1 MKNSHFSKAGCLIFL
16 LVGITVS
23 GFGQRGS
30 WAVKSGAYSS
40 RQRQLNIL
48 TIPAVLD
55 STDAP
60 IRSNYAGGFGRATFN
75 VMALYDLMLTPR
87 IAMQVGGGYRQKGFR
102 SEATYLQDKGY
113 AILLPPRT
121 TQDNLFH
128 YASSELSFQFRTAPR
143 RTVGYF
149 RLGQRLDYL
158 MDFKSAF
165 WGDNYGYF
173 TQFDYNVFGSV
184 GAEYSLRKKLF
195 KANSDAPANTSVFFR
210 PTVLFVEVEGTPLL
224 FNISKTRFP
233 TLPLAQLID
242 QQGNPLGVPLMRVE
256 KIVRNT
262 GFGVVVGVRF

>member
-1 MKNSHFSKAGCLIFL
+1 MKNSHFCKAGCLIFL
-16 LVGITVS
+16 LVNLSVS
-23 GFGQRGS
+23 GFAQRGS
-30 WAVKSGAYSS
+30 WAIKTGAYSS
-40 RQRQLNIL
+40 RQRQQNIL

-60 IRSNYAGGFGRATFN
+60 IKSNYAGGFGKATFN
-75 VMALYDLMLTPR
+75 VMALYDLLLTSR
-87 IAMQVGGGYRQKGFR
+87 IAMQVGVGYRQKGFK
-102 SEATYLQDKGY
+102 SEAKYLQDKGY
-113 AILLPPRT
+113 AVLLPPRT
-121 TQDNLFH
+121 SQDNLFH

-158 MDFKSAF
+158 LNFKSAF

-173 TQFDYNVFGSV
+173 TQFDYNVFGSI
-184 GAEYSLRKKLF
+184 GAEYALRKKVF
-195 KANSDAPANTSVFFR
+195 KANSNAQASASVFSR
-210 PTVLFVEVEGTPLL
+210 PTVLFIEVEGSPLL

-233 TLPLAQLID
+233 TLPLAQLTD

-262 GFGVVVGVRF
+262 GFGVVVGIRF